1 MNKIEKSIIDGLNN
15 VTSRNGNWKLFS
27 NRYVS
32 STMKLKSDREKQLY
46 QVVSN
51 FLNENKD
58 TINVLPIDG
67 FTTQFVKWD
76 NGKVLESI
84 NTLVTVKEV
93 ERCLK
98 MYFLNNHLNL
108 NRYFAIAVNN
118 CENDN
123 NVYIV
128 SVCRESGIY
137 QIKEKTSENKT
148 TSENDNSEV
157 DEITANLLKIST
169 LINSVASLASSLD
182 NDTKKSIVAELAEK
196 LNVSTMATASK
207 VQKVSNM

>member
-15 VTSRNGNWKLFS
+15 VTNRNGNWKLFS
-27 NRYVS
+27 SRYVNS
-32 STMKLKSDREKQLY
+32 NMELKSDREKSLY

-51 FLNENKD
+51 YLNENRD
-58 TINVLPIDG
+58 TINVLPIDR

-84 NTLVTVKEV
+84 NTLVTVKEI
-93 ERCLK
+93 EKCLK
-98 MYFLNNHLNL
+98 FYFLENHLEL
-108 NRYFAIAVNN
+108 NRYFALSVNN

-148 TSENDNSEV
+148 TSENDTSEV
-157 DEITANLLKIST
+157 DEVTNNLLKIST
-169 LINSVASLASSLD
+169 LINSIASLSSGLD
-182 NDTKKSIVAELAEK
+182 NDTKKSIVTELTNK
-196 LNVSTMATASK
+196 LEVSSMATASK
-207 VQKVSNM
+207 VTKIA